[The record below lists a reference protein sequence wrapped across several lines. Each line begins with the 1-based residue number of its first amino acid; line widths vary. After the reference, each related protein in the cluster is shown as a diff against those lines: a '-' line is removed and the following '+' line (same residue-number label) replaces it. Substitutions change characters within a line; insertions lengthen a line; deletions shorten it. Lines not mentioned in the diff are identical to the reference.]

1 MGMPQNGHD
10 KSLKPQ
16 KTITQSSRFRVVC
29 LPSPVMVALWQ
40 PGFTAK
46 WSTPVLADRCAVQC
60 RKRHGAAAGRF
71 RALSAADLWWQ
82 FFWML
87 QSSVQIDDVVMLIC
101 LFHIEIYDM
110 LICIYMRI
118 CVTSRCLN
126 HSDREG
132 LFHHCFWLRRYG
144 ISMKPGDQGQP
155 GPSTKAAWLGRGW
168 KQLTTAVAK
177 WRSELLVKAYIYNY
191 V

>member
-1 MGMPQNGHD
+1 MSTIPSHGSFMAARVYRQVIYPRPGRRVCCSMPE
-10 KSLKPQ
+10 
-16 KTITQSSRFRVVC
+16 KTWSRSWPFQSSFCCRS
-29 LPSPVMVALWQ
+29 LVAKFLNVAIIC
-40 PGFTAK
+40 P
-46 WSTPVLADRCAVQC
+46 D
-60 RKRHGAAAGRF
+60 
-71 RALSAADLWWQ
+71 WW
-82 FFWML
+82 
-87 QSSVQIDDVVMLIC
+87 C
-101 LFHIEIYDM
+101 CHAYLFHIEIYDM
-110 LICIYMRI
+110 LICIYI
-118 CVTSRCLN
+118 YENISVTSRCLN

-177 WRSELLVKAYIYNY
+177 WRSELLVKAYLYNY